1 MHARADY
8 QDTENKKLKHVAL
21 EVHFTVR
28 LLKAARNIKA
38 GCLAS
43 YTVLAN
49 SDSNLP
55 EDIKRGQEG
64 HSSWHW
70 RKNKPTWWSTWTSIF
85 SKKTA
90 LDDSG
95 VMFEYEPSVKEVTRY
110 NSWIEFDTQWQA
122 HRQALQNKTNNADTN
137 QALPDAF
144 DKNYQKTMIKWE
156 EVVRDLGLV
165 EKHEYEDSRSL
176 IALLK
181 TEYEHIEKMSEE
193 KETNREEKKKA
204 HAEELERHTQA
215 AATQMDESEDVTV
228 SVATWALEYQSLMRT
243 GTFRSDGH

>member
-1 MHARADY
+1 
-8 QDTENKKLKHVAL
+8 
-21 EVHFTVR
+21 
-28 LLKAARNIKA
+28 
-38 GCLAS
+38 
-43 YTVLAN
+43 
-49 SDSNLP
+49 
-55 EDIKRGQEG
+55 
-64 HSSWHW
+64 
-70 RKNKPTWWSTWTSIF
+70 
-85 SKKTA
+85 
-90 LDDSG
+90 
-95 VMFEYEPSVKEVTRY
+95 MFEYEPSVKEVTRY